1 MSSDTTDPGVR
12 ITRIGL
18 MVNLG
23 MVVTKGVGGW
33 VFNSQALVSDAP
45 LEARREEA
53 RQRGAHD
60 LQGSRV
66 GAREHY

>member
-1 MSSDTTDPGVR
+1 
-12 ITRIGL
+12 